1 MYVCTFWSRCGTN
14 IYGCLCSLFLTGAIR
29 RTSKLCEFHPSLLFL
44 FFFTKLHPVTAIE
57 SLLTFIAEYDLLLFL
72 IFLPLVF
79 FLNIL
84 SLYLIPHVF
93 QYTSLSPLTPP
104 HWCCLGCG
112 HRQPKGEH
120 KVQSECW
127 SVWLGRRGQT
137 QHAPRHQHRFTW
149 WELVGIYWKA
159 DDVFF

>member
-1 MYVCTFWSRCGTN
+1 MSVRFDLAVAQTFTDAS
-14 IYGCLCSLFLTGAIR
+14 A
-29 RTSKLCEFHPSLLFL
+29 L
-44 FFFTKLHPVTAIE
+44 FFSQGQFDGQASFVSSIQVFFFFFFLTKLHPVTAIE

-84 SLYLIPHVF
+84 SLCLIPHVF

-149 WELVGIYWKA
+149 WELAGIYWKA
-159 DDVFF
+159 DDVFL